1 MASLIKKIDTRYLFC
16 CFTLPDGT
24 RTTRSTK
31 QTKKREAMA
40 VCLEME
46 RASQQ
51 ARKGVLTEAQARK
64 VVADIVER
72 ANGEPLVFYSIEQW
86 LNHWLSSKEE
96 VRSKNTAMCY
106 KSAVG
111 NFLKFLGKKSAN
123 NLTLLT
129 SKDIHDFRS
138 SQKKS
143 GLGNTTCNFLV
154 KAIQNSLN
162 AAMRQGII
170 PMNPAAAI
178 ESLPKEKPVRQPF
191 TPVQIKA
198 MLKVASNEWRLA
210 VLFGFYTGAR
220 LSDIANITWDFV
232 DFENGIICFVAG
244 KTKKRTT
251 IPLHAQLKEA
261 LLDSAGQDDPNAPI
275 MPSLAGKGT
284 GGAYGLSKS
293 FASIME
299 KAMIDPQPI
308 KNGVGKARTKNR
320 LSFHSL
326 RHSFNSMLANKGIAS
341 EVRQQLTGHSSDAMN
356 QKYTHLELERLREAV
371 SVIPNL

>member
-1 MASLIKKIDTRYLFC
+1 
-16 CFTLPDGT
+16 
-24 RTTRSTK
+24 
-31 QTKKREAMA
+31 
-40 VCLEME
+40 
-46 RASQQ
+46 
-51 ARKGVLTEAQARK
+51 
-64 VVADIVER
+64 
-72 ANGEPLVFYSIEQW
+72 
-86 LNHWLSSKEE
+86 
-96 VRSKNTAMCY
+96 
-106 KSAVG
+106 
-111 NFLKFLGKKSAN
+111 
-123 NLTLLT
+123 
-129 SKDIHDFRS
+129 
-138 SQKKS
+138 
-143 GLGNTTCNFLV
+143 
-154 KAIQNSLN
+154 
-162 AAMRQGII
+162 
-170 PMNPAAAI
+170 
-178 ESLPKEKPVRQPF
+178 
-191 TPVQIKA
+191 

-326 RHSFNSMLANKGIAS
+326 RHSFNSILANKDVSGEI
-341 EVRQQLTGHSSDAMN
+341 RQKLTGHTSDEMN

>member
-1 MASLIKKIDTRYLFC
+1 
-16 CFTLPDGT
+16 
-24 RTTRSTK
+24 
-31 QTKKREAMA
+31 MA

-46 RASQQ
+46 RASRQ
-51 ARKGVLTEAQARK
+51 ARKGVLTEIQARK
-64 VVADIVER
+64 VVSDIVER

-96 VRSKNTAMCY
+96 VRSKSTAIRY
-106 KSAVG
+106 KSVVDD
-111 NFLKFLGKKSAN
+111 FLKFLGKKSAN

-129 SKDIHDFRS
+129 SKDVHNFRS
-138 SQKKS
+138 SLKKS
-143 GLGNTTCNFLV
+143 GLGNTTCNFEV
-154 KAIQNSLN
+154 KAIRNSLN

-170 PMNPAAAI
+170 PTNPAAAI
-178 ESLPKEKPVRQPF
+178 ESLPKEESVRQPF

-198 MLKVASNEWRLA
+198 MLKVASNDWRIA
-210 VLFGFYTGAR
+210 ILFGFYTGAR
-220 LSDIANITWDFV
+220 LSDIANMTWDFV
-232 DFENGIICFVAG
+232 DFDNGTISFVAR
-244 KTKKRTT
+244 KTKKQTT
-251 IPLHAQLKEA
+251 IPLHTQLKEA

-275 MPSLAGKGT
+275 LPTLVGKNT
-284 GGAYGLSKS
+284 GGAHGLSKS
-293 FASIME
+293 FGSIME
-299 KAMIDPQPI
+299 KTKIDPQPI